1 MPFFDIDN
9 HPEMQLFDGVKIR
22 TAYGE
27 KIMMSFV
34 YFEPN
39 SLVPEHSHTH
49 EQMGMVMEGR
59 FRLTVNGESKVVEK
73 GDVYL
78 VPSNAK
84 HSAQALNDSAVA
96 LDIFSP
102 PREDYKSNFSFQ
114 KKSLI
119 KRKT

>member
-1 MPFFDIDN
+1 MSFFDIGN
-9 HPEMQLFDGVKIR
+9 HPEIQLSDGVKIR

-27 KIMMSFV
+27 RIMMSFV

-39 SLVPEHSHTH
+39 SLVPEHSHPH
-49 EQMGMVMEGR
+49 EQMGMVVEGQ
-59 FRLTVNGESKVVEK
+59 FRLTVKGESKIIKK

-84 HSAQALNDSAVA
+84 HSAQALSDSAVA

-102 PREDYKSNFSFQ
+102 PREDYKYH
-114 KKSLI
+114 
-119 KRKT
+119 

>member
-1 MPFFDIDN
+1 MSFFDIDN
-9 HPEMQLFDGVKIR
+9 HPEIELFDGVKIR

-39 SLVPEHSHTH
+39 SSVPEHSHPH
-49 EQMGMVMEGR
+49 EQMGTVIEGQ
-59 FRLTVNGESKVVEK
+59 FRLTVNEESKVVEK

-84 HSAQALNDSAVA
+84 HSAQSLSSSAVA

-102 PREDYKSNFSFQ
+102 PREDYKYQ
-114 KKSLI
+114 
-119 KRKT
+119 

>member
-1 MPFFDIDN
+1 VKKEFEMPFFDIDN

-27 KIMMSFV
+27 NIMMSFV
-34 YFEPN
+34 HFEPN

-49 EQMGMVMEGR
+49 EQMGIVMEGR

-102 PREDYKSNFSFQ
+102 PREDYKYQ
-114 KKSLI
+114 
-119 KRKT
+119 

>member
-1 MPFFDIDN
+1 
-9 HPEMQLFDGVKIR
+9 MQLFDGVKIR

-27 KIMMSFV
+27 NIMMSFV
-34 YFEPN
+34 HFEPN

-49 EQMGMVMEGR
+49 EQMGIVMEGR
-59 FRLTVNGESKVVEK
+59 FRLTVNGESNVVEK

-84 HSAQALNDSAVA
+84 HSAQSLSDFAVA

-102 PREDYKSNFSFQ
+102 PREDYKYQ
-114 KKSLI
+114 
-119 KRKT
+119 

>member
-1 MPFFDIDN
+1 MPFFDIDKQL
-9 HPEMQLFDGVKIR
+9 EKQLFDGVKIR

-27 KIMMSFV
+27 NIMMSFV

-39 SLVPEHSHTH
+39 SLVPRHNHPH
-49 EQMGMVMEGR
+49 EQMGMVVEGR
-59 FRLTVNGESKVVEK
+59 FRLTINGESKIVEK

-84 HSAQALNDSAVA
+84 HSAQSLNESAVA

-102 PREDYKSNFSFQ
+102 PRNEYK
-114 KKSLI
+114 
-119 KRKT
+119 